1 MNTRLQTSAE
11 TSSLHHKVY
20 DVQHIYNRYAGMLL
34 GYIYDVV
41 KDKALAEQYL
51 ADTFIAV
58 VKVPELFNN
67 PNDNVYCKLQMIA
80 RKRLAGYFKSVGNC
94 EVDEIVSNRPNTFL
108 SKMNVRQQTVF
119 CGVHYHGKSIP
130 TIAAEMNEDEDV
142 VRRVL
147 REAFVIIRTR

>member
-11 TSSLHHKVY
+11 TSLHPTVY
-20 DVQHIYNRYAGMLL
+20 NVQHIYNRYAGMLL

-41 KDKALAEQYL
+41 KDKALAEKYL

-58 VKVPELFNN
+58 ATVPELINN
-67 PNDNVYCKLQMIA
+67 PNDNVYCKLQMVA
-80 RKRLAGYFKSVGNC
+80 RKRLAAYFESVGNC

-108 SKMNVRQQTVF
+108 SKMNKRQQAVF
-119 CGVHYHGKSIP
+119 CGVKYQGKNIA

-142 VRRVL
+142 VRRLL